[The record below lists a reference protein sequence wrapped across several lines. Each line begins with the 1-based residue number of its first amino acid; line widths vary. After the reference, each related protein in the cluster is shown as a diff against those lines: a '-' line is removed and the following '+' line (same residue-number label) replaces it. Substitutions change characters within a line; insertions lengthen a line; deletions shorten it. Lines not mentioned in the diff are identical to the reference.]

1 MQTAVIQG
9 AISAVCIQ
17 NALADGGQR
26 DMPSFDYD
34 LAIIG
39 AGSGGLTAARLARF
53 FAKRVVLI
61 DKERLG
67 GDCLHYGCV
76 PSKALIKA
84 SRVAHEAATATR
96 WGLSVQRVPTG
107 LTAIN
112 ARVRQAITDIGKLD
126 DVEVL
131 SELGVDVLLGGA
143 TFRDPHTLSVGGD
156 SEDRAITAKFVLI
169 ASGSRP
175 AVPDVE
181 GLAEVGYLTNE
192 DVFDLSDLPGRLA
205 VIGGGPIGVE
215 LAQALH
221 RLGST
226 VTVLQRG
233 PHLIPRDDAEMIDL
247 LEGQFTDEG
256 IDLRLNTSPV
266 AAHRDGGDI
275 VLTLGDGELRVD
287 QILCAVGRVPTVES
301 LGLDAAGVTINARG
315 IAVNELLQT
324 NQSHI
329 YAVGDVTGGPAFTHY
344 AGHQAAHAVRNIFVP
359 IKAKFA
365 PGHLPWVTFTDP
377 EIAHV
382 GRTEAEVRAAGDT
395 YEIVR
400 FPYSHNE
407 RAVTDAE
414 PVGLMKFLI
423 DGKRRLI
430 GAHIAGHC
438 AGELINELTLAM
450 NNDLSVE
457 AIISSIHAYPTY
469 SFAIPIA
476 LYDYALNE
484 NPSTAARVGRFLS
497 RLT

>member
-1 MQTAVIQG
+1 M
-9 AISAVCIQ
+9 
-17 NALADGGQR
+17 
-26 DMPSFDYD
+26 FEYD
-34 LAIIG
+34 LAIVG
-39 AGSGGLTAARLARF
+39 AGSGGLTAARLGRF
-53 FAKRVVLI
+53 FAKRVALI
-61 DKERLG
+61 DKDRLG

-84 SRVAHEAATATR
+84 SRVAHEAATADR
-96 WGLSVQRVPTG
+96 WGLSVQPVRSG
-107 LTAIN
+107 LAAVN
-112 ARVRQAITDIGKLD
+112 ARVQRAIADIGKLD
-126 DVEVL
+126 DVSAL
-131 SELGVDVLLGGA
+131 SEIGVDVLLGGA
-143 TFRDPHTLSVGGD
+143 TFRDPHTLRVG
-156 SEDRAITAKFVLI
+156 DRDVTAKFILI

-215 LAQALH
+215 LAQAFH
-221 RLGST
+221 RLGCT

-233 PHLIPRDDAEMIDL
+233 PHLIPRDDAEMIEL
-247 LEGQFTDEG
+247 LEHRFAAEG
-256 IDLRLNTSPV
+256 IDVRLDTRLSAV
-266 AAHRDGGDI
+266 RRDGGDI

-287 QILCAVGRVPTVES
+287 RILCAVGRVPVMES
-301 LGLDAAGVTINARG
+301 LGLDAAGVITHARG
-315 IAVNELLQT
+315 IAVNDLLQT

-359 IKAKFA
+359 IKAKFS

-382 GRTEAEVRAAGDT
+382 GRTEAEARAAGDT
-395 YEIVR
+395 CQIVR

-450 NNDLSVE
+450 NNDLTVD

-476 LYDYALNE
+476 LYDYALTE
-484 NPSTAARVGRFLS
+484 NPSTAAKVGRFLS

>member
-1 MQTAVIQG
+1 
-9 AISAVCIQ
+9 
-17 NALADGGQR
+17 
-26 DMPSFDYD
+26 MPSFDYD

-39 AGSGGLTAARLARF
+39 AGSAGLTAARLARF
-53 FAKRVVLI
+53 FDKRVALI
-61 DKERLG
+61 DKARLG

-84 SRVAHEAATATR
+84 SRVAHEAATAHR
-96 WGLSVQRVPTG
+96 WGLSAQRLDNGIAAV
-107 LTAIN
+107 N
-112 ARVRQAITDIGKLD
+112 ARVSQAVTEIGKLD
-126 DVEVL
+126 DAEIL

-143 TFRDPHTLSVGGD
+143 TFRDPHTLRVEGRD
-156 SEDRAITAKFVLI
+156 ITAKFVLI

-175 AVPDVE
+175 AVPDIE

-226 VTVLQRG
+226 VTVLQHG
-233 PHLIPRDDAEMIDL
+233 PHLIPRDDTDMIDVL
-247 LEGQFTDEG
+247 QRQFADEG
-256 IDLRLNTSPV
+256 IDVRLDTRLS
-266 AAHRDGGDI
+266 AARREGGDV
-275 VLTLGDGELRVD
+275 VLTLDPDELRVD
-287 QILCAVGRVPTVES
+287 AILCAVGRVPNVET
-301 LGLDAAGVTINARG
+301 LGLDAAGVTTNDRG
-315 IAVNELLQT
+315 IAVNDLLQT

-359 IKAKFA
+359 VKAKFS

-382 GRTEAEVRAAGDT
+382 GRTEAEVRTAGDT
-395 YEIVR
+395 CEIVR

-423 DGKRRLI
+423 DGKRRLL
-430 GAHIAGHC
+430 GAHIAGQC
-438 AGELINELTLAM
+438 AGEMINELTLAM
-450 NNDLSVE
+450 NNDLTVD
-457 AIISSIHAYPTY
+457 AIIGSIHAYPTY
-469 SFAIPIA
+469 SFATPIA
-476 LYDYALNE
+476 LYDYALTQH
-484 NPSTAARVGRFLS
+484 PSTTAKVGRFLS

>member
-1 MQTAVIQG
+1 
-9 AISAVCIQ
+9 
-17 NALADGGQR
+17 
-26 DMPSFDYD
+26 MPSFDYD

-53 FAKRVVLI
+53 FAKRVALI
-61 DKERLG
+61 DKDRLG

-84 SRVAHEAATATR
+84 SRVAHEAATAQR
-96 WGLSVQRVPTG
+96 WGLSAQPLNNG
-107 LTAIN
+107 LASVN
-112 ARVRQAITDIGKLD
+112 ARVQRAIVDIGKLD
-126 DVEVL
+126 DTAAL

-143 TFRDPHTLSVGGD
+143 TFRDPHTLRVA
-156 SEDRAITAKFVLI
+156 DRDITAKFILI
-169 ASGSRP
+169 ASGSSP
-175 AVPDVE
+175 AVPAIE

-192 DVFDLSDLPGRLA
+192 DVFDLSDIPGRLA

-215 LAQALH
+215 LAQAFH

-233 PHLIPRDDAEMIDL
+233 PHLIPRDDTEIIDVLERQFAE
-247 LEGQFTDEG
+247 EG
-256 IDLRLNTSPV
+256 INVRLDTRLHAV
-266 AAHRDGGDI
+266 RRDGVDA
-275 VLTLGDGELRVD
+275 VLTLDDGQLRVD
-287 QILCAVGRVPTVES
+287 KVLCAVGRIPNTES
-301 LGLDAAGVTINARG
+301 LGLDAAGITANERG

-324 NQSHI
+324 DQPHI

-377 EIAHV
+377 EMAHV
-382 GRTEAEVRAAGDT
+382 GRTEEQARAAGDT
-395 YEIVR
+395 FEVVR

-438 AGELINELTLAM
+438 AGEMINELTLAM
-450 NNDLSVE
+450 NNDLTVD
-457 AIISSIHAYPTY
+457 AIINSIHAYPTY

-476 LYDYALNE
+476 LYDYALTE
-484 NPSTAARVGRFLS
+484 NPSTAAKVGRFLS

>member
-1 MQTAVIQG
+1 
-9 AISAVCIQ
+9 
-17 NALADGGQR
+17 
-26 DMPSFDYD
+26 MPSFDYD

-39 AGSGGLTAARLARF
+39 GGSGGLTAARLARF
-53 FAKRVVLI
+53 FGKRVALI
-61 DKERLG
+61 DKEQVG

-84 SRVAHEAATATR
+84 SRVAHEAATAQR
-96 WGLSVQRVPTG
+96 WGLSAQPVNNG
-107 LTAIN
+107 LAAVN
-112 ARVRQAITDIGKLD
+112 ARVQRAISDVGKLD
-126 DVEVL
+126 DTAAL
-131 SELGVDVLLGGA
+131 SELGVDVLLGGTA
-143 TFRDPHTLSVGGD
+143 FGDPHTLRLT
-156 SEDRAITAKFVLI
+156 DRDITAKFVLI

-175 AVPDVE
+175 AVPPTE

-233 PHLIPRDDAEMIDL
+233 PHLIPRDDAETIDV
-247 LEGQFTDEG
+247 LERQFADDG
-256 IDLRLNTSPV
+256 IDVRLDARLRAV
-266 AAHRDGGDI
+266 HRDGADT
-275 VLTLGDGELRVD
+275 VLTLDDGELRVD
-287 QILCAVGRVPTVES
+287 EILCAVGRVPNVES
-301 LGLDAAGVTINARG
+301 LGLDAAGVATNQRG
-315 IAVNELLQT
+315 ITVNELLQT
-324 NQSHI
+324 NQPHI

-359 IKAKFA
+359 IKAKFT

-382 GRTEAEVRAAGDT
+382 GRTEEQARAAGDT
-395 YEIVR
+395 FQVIR

-430 GAHIAGHC
+430 GAHIAGQC
-438 AGELINELTLAM
+438 AGEMINELTLAM
-450 NNDLSVE
+450 NNGLTVD
-457 AIISSIHAYPTY
+457 AIINSIHAYPTY

-476 LYDYALNE
+476 LYDYALTE

>member
-1 MQTAVIQG
+1 M
-9 AISAVCIQ
+9 
-17 NALADGGQR
+17 ADRGNV
-26 DMPSFDYD
+26 MPSFDYD

-53 FAKRVVLI
+53 FAKRVALI
-61 DKERLG
+61 DKDRLG

-84 SRVAHEAATATR
+84 SRVAYEAATAQR
-96 WGLSVQRVPTG
+96 WGLSAQPVNNG
-107 LTAIN
+107 LAPVN
-112 ARVRQAITDIGKLD
+112 ARVQRAIADIGKLD
-126 DVEVL
+126 DTVAL

-143 TFRDPHTLSVGGD
+143 TFRDAHTLRVGGRD
-156 SEDRAITAKFVLI
+156 TESKDVTAKFVLI

-175 AVPDVE
+175 AVPDID

-215 LAQALH
+215 LAQAFH

-233 PHLIPRDDAEMIDL
+233 PHLMPRDDAEMINM
-247 LEGQFTDEG
+247 LEGQFADEG
-256 IDLRLNTSPV
+256 IDVRLSTRLRAV
-266 AAHRDGGDI
+266 HRDGGDK
-275 VLTLGDGELRVD
+275 VLTLGDEELRVD
-287 QILCAVGRVPTVES
+287 EILCAIGRASNMES
-301 LGLDAAGVTINARG
+301 LGLDAAGVTANERG
-315 IAVNELLQT
+315 ITVNELLQT

-329 YAVGDVTGGPAFTHY
+329 YAVGDVIGGPAFTHY

-382 GRTEAEVRAAGDT
+382 GRTEEQARAAGNAF
-395 YEIVR
+395 EVIR

-430 GAHIAGHC
+430 GAHIAGQC
-438 AGELINELTLAM
+438 AGEMINELTLAM
-450 NNDLSVE
+450 NNDLTVD
-457 AIISSIHAYPTY
+457 AIIGSIHAYPTY

-476 LYDYALNE
+476 LYDYALTE

>member
-1 MQTAVIQG
+1 MA
-9 AISAVCIQ
+9 
-17 NALADGGQR
+17 
-26 DMPSFDYD
+26 SFEYD

-53 FAKRVVLI
+53 FAKRVALI
-61 DKERLG
+61 DKDRLG

-84 SRVAHEAATATR
+84 SRVAHEAATASR
-96 WGLSVQRVPTG
+96 WGLPMQPVHTG
-107 LTAIN
+107 LAAVN
-112 ARVRQAITDIGKLD
+112 ARVQQAIADIGKLD
-126 DVEVL
+126 DVMAL
-131 SELGVDVLLGGA
+131 SEIGVDVLLGGA
-143 TFRDPHTLSVGGD
+143 TFRDPHTLRVGERD
-156 SEDRAITAKFVLI
+156 LTAKFVLI

-233 PHLIPRDDAEMIDL
+233 PRLIPRDDAEMIQI
-247 LEGQFTDEG
+247 LEHQFVDEG
-256 IDLRLNTSPV
+256 IDVRLNTRLSGV
-266 AAHRDGGDI
+266 HRDSGDI
-275 VLTLGDGELRVD
+275 VLTLGDDELQVD

-301 LGLDAAGVTINARG
+301 LGLAAAGVTTNARG

-324 NQSHI
+324 NQPHI

-377 EIAHV
+377 EIAHD
-382 GRTEAEVRAAGDT
+382 GRTEAEVRAAGDSC
-395 YEIVR
+395 EIVR
-400 FPYSHNE
+400 FPYSRNE

-450 NNDLSVE
+450 NNDLTID

-469 SFAIPIA
+469 SFVIPIA
-476 LYDYALNE
+476 LYDYALTE
-484 NPSTAARVGRFLS
+484 NPSTAAKVGRFLS

>member
-1 MQTAVIQG
+1 
-9 AISAVCIQ
+9 
-17 NALADGGQR
+17 
-26 DMPSFDYD
+26 MPSFDYD

-39 AGSGGLTAARLARF
+39 AGSAGLTAARLARF
-53 FAKRVVLI
+53 FAKRVALI
-61 DKERLG
+61 DKDRLG

-84 SRVAHEAATATR
+84 SRVAHEAATAHR
-96 WGLSVQRVPTG
+96 WGLSAQRLDNGIAAV
-107 LTAIN
+107 N
-112 ARVRQAITDIGKLD
+112 ARVSQAVTEIGKLD
-126 DVEVL
+126 DADIL

-143 TFRDPHTLSVGGD
+143 TFRDPHTLRV
-156 SEDRAITAKFVLI
+156 EDRDITAKFVLI

-175 AVPDVE
+175 AVPDIE

-192 DVFDLSDLPGRLA
+192 DVFDLTDLPGRLA
-205 VIGGGPIGVE
+205 VIGGGPVGVE

-226 VTVLQRG
+226 VTVLHNG
-233 PHLIPRDDAEMIDL
+233 PHLIPRDDTDMIEAL
-247 LEGQFTDEG
+247 QRQFTAEG
-256 IDLRLNTSPV
+256 IDVRLDTRIR
-266 AAHRDGGDI
+266 AARREGGD
-275 VLTLGDGELRVD
+275 VVVTLDPDELRVD
-287 QILCAVGRVPTVES
+287 AILCAVGRVPNVES
-301 LGLDAAGVTINARG
+301 LGLDAAGVSTNDRG
-315 IAVNELLQT
+315 IAVNDLLQT

-359 IKAKFA
+359 VKAKFS

-382 GRTEAEVRAAGDT
+382 GRTETEIRAAGDT
-395 YEIVR
+395 CEIVR

-414 PVGLMKFLI
+414 TVGLMKFLI
-423 DGKRRLI
+423 DGKRRLL
-430 GAHIAGHC
+430 GAHIAGQC
-438 AGELINELTLAM
+438 AGEMINELTLAM
-450 NNDLSVE
+450 NNDLTVD
-457 AIISSIHAYPTY
+457 AIIGSIHAYPTY

-476 LYDYALNE
+476 LYDYALTQH
-484 NPSTAARVGRFLS
+484 PSTTAKVGRFLS

>member
-1 MQTAVIQG
+1 
-9 AISAVCIQ
+9 
-17 NALADGGQR
+17 
-26 DMPSFDYD
+26 MPSFDYD

-39 AGSGGLTAARLARF
+39 GGSGGLTAARLARF
-53 FAKRVVLI
+53 FGKRVALI
-61 DKERLG
+61 DKEQVG

-84 SRVAHEAATATR
+84 SRVAHEAATAQR
-96 WGLSVQRVPTG
+96 WGLSAQPVNNG
-107 LTAIN
+107 LAAVN
-112 ARVRQAITDIGKLD
+112 ARVQRAISDVGKLD
-126 DVEVL
+126 DTAAL
-131 SELGVDVLLGGA
+131 SELGVDVLLGGT
-143 TFRDPHTLSVGGD
+143 TFSDPHTLRLT
-156 SEDRAITAKFVLI
+156 DRDITAKFVLI

-175 AVPDVE
+175 AVPPTE

-233 PHLIPRDDAEMIDL
+233 PHLIPRDDAETIDV
-247 LEGQFTDEG
+247 LERQFADDG
-256 IDLRLNTSPV
+256 IDVRLDARLRAV
-266 AAHRDGGDI
+266 HRDGADT
-275 VLTLGDGELRVD
+275 VLTLDDGELRVD
-287 QILCAVGRVPTVES
+287 EILCAVGRVPNVES
-301 LGLDAAGVTINARG
+301 LGLDAAGVATNQRG
-315 IAVNELLQT
+315 ITVNELLQT
-324 NQSHI
+324 NQPHI

-359 IKAKFA
+359 IKAKFT

-382 GRTEAEVRAAGDT
+382 GRTEEQARAAGDT
-395 YEIVR
+395 FQVIR

-430 GAHIAGHC
+430 GAHIAGQC
-438 AGELINELTLAM
+438 AGEMINELTLAM
-450 NNDLSVE
+450 NNGLTVD
-457 AIISSIHAYPTY
+457 AIINSIHAYPTY

-476 LYDYALNE
+476 LYDYALTE

>member
-1 MQTAVIQG
+1 
-9 AISAVCIQ
+9 
-17 NALADGGQR
+17 
-26 DMPSFDYD
+26 MPSFDYD
-34 LAIIG
+34 LAIVG
-39 AGSGGLTAARLARF
+39 AGSGGLTAARLGRF
-53 FAKRVVLI
+53 FAKRVALI
-61 DKERLG
+61 DKDQLG

-84 SRVAHEAATATR
+84 SRVAHEAATAQR
-96 WGLSVQRVPTG
+96 WGLSAQSVNNG
-107 LTAIN
+107 LAAVN
-112 ARVRQAITDIGKLD
+112 ARVQRAIADIGKLD
-126 DVEVL
+126 DTVAL

-143 TFRDPHTLSVGGD
+143 TFRNPHMLRVGG
-156 SEDRAITAKFVLI
+156 EDIETRDITAKFILI

-175 AVPDVE
+175 AVPAIE
-181 GLAEVGYLTNE
+181 GLTEVGYLTNE
-192 DVFDLSDLPGRLA
+192 DVFDLRDLPARLA

-215 LAQALH
+215 LAQAFH

-233 PHLIPRDDAEMIDL
+233 PHLIPRDDADMIDM
-247 LEGQFTDEG
+247 LERQFVEEG
-256 IDLRLNTSPV
+256 IDVRLDTRLRAV
-266 AAHRDGGDI
+266 RREGGDT
-275 VLTLGDGELRVD
+275 VLTLNDGELRVD
-287 QILCAVGRVPTVES
+287 EVLCAVGRVPNVEA
-301 LGLDAAGVTINARG
+301 LQLDAAGVTSSQRG

-324 NQSHI
+324 NQPHI

-344 AGHQAAHAVRNIFVP
+344 AGHQAAHAVRNIFIP
-359 IKAKFA
+359 IKAKFS

-382 GRTEAEVRAAGDT
+382 GHTEEQARAAGDT
-395 YEIVR
+395 FEVVR

-430 GAHIAGHC
+430 GAHIAGQC
-438 AGELINELTLAM
+438 AGEMINELTLAM
-450 NNDLSVE
+450 NNDLTVD
-457 AIISSIHAYPTY
+457 AIINSIHAYPTY

-476 LYDYALNE
+476 LYGYALTE
-484 NPSTAARVGRFLS
+484 NPSTAAKVGRFLS

>member
-1 MQTAVIQG
+1 
-9 AISAVCIQ
+9 
-17 NALADGGQR
+17 
-26 DMPSFDYD
+26 MPSFDYD

-39 AGSGGLTAARLARF
+39 AGSGGLTAARLAQF
-53 FAKRVVLI
+53 FAKRVALI
-61 DKERLG
+61 DKDRLG

-84 SRVAHEAATATR
+84 SRVAHEAATAAR
-96 WGLSVQRVPTG
+96 WGLSVQPVHAG
-107 LTAIN
+107 LAAVN
-112 ARVRQAITDIGKLD
+112 ARVQRAITDIGKLD
-126 DVEVL
+126 DAEAL
-131 SELGVDVLLGGA
+131 FEIGVDVLLGGA
-143 TFRDPHTLSVGGD
+143 TFRDPHTLRAGD
-156 SEDRAITAKFVLI
+156 RDITAKFILI

-233 PHLIPRDDAEMIDL
+233 PHLIPRDDAEMIDV
-247 LEGQFTDEG
+247 LEHQFAAEG
-256 IDLRLNTSPV
+256 IDVRLGTVPS

-287 QILCAVGRVPTVES
+287 EILCAVGRVPTVDS
-301 LGLDAAGVTINARG
+301 LGLDAAGVTTSARG
-315 IAVNELLQT
+315 IAVNNLLQT
-324 NQSHI
+324 SQPHI

-382 GRTEAEVRAAGDT
+382 GRTEAQVRAAGDT
-395 YEIVR
+395 CQIVR

-414 PVGLMKFLI
+414 PIGLMKFLI

-450 NNDLSVE
+450 NNDLTVD

-476 LYDYALNE
+476 LYDYALTE

>member
-1 MQTAVIQG
+1 
-9 AISAVCIQ
+9 
-17 NALADGGQR
+17 
-26 DMPSFDYD
+26 MPSFDYD

-39 AGSGGLTAARLARF
+39 AGSAGLTAARLARF
-53 FAKRVVLI
+53 FAKRVALI
-61 DKERLG
+61 DKDRLG
-67 GDCLHYGCV
+67 GDCLNYGCV

-84 SRVAHEAATATR
+84 SRVAHEAATAHR
-96 WGLSVQRVPTG
+96 WGLPAQPLNTG
-107 LTAIN
+107 IAAVN
-112 ARVRQAITDIGKLD
+112 ARVRQAVTEVGKLD
-126 DVEVL
+126 DAEML
-131 SELGVDVLLGGA
+131 AELGVDVLLGGA
-143 TFRDPHTLSVGGD
+143 TFRDPHTLRVGD
-156 SEDRAITAKFVLI
+156 QDITAKFVLI

-175 AVPDVE
+175 AVPDIT

-233 PHLIPRDDAEMIDL
+233 PQLIPRDDVDMIDV
-247 LEGQFTDEG
+247 LERQFAAEG
-256 IDLRLNTSPV
+256 IDVRCGARPH
-266 AAHRDGGDI
+266 AARREGGDI
-275 VLTLGDGELRVD
+275 VLTLDSEELHVD
-287 QILCAVGRVPTVES
+287 AILCAVGRVPNVDK
-301 LGLDAAGVTINARG
+301 LGLDAAGVTPNNRG
-315 IAVNELLQT
+315 IPVNDLLQT
-324 NQSHI
+324 SQPHI

-359 IKAKFA
+359 IKAAFS

-395 YEIVR
+395 CDVIR
-400 FPYSHNE
+400 FPYRHNE

-430 GAHIAGHC
+430 GAHIAGQC
-438 AGELINELTLAM
+438 AGEMINELTLAM
-450 NNDLSVE
+450 NNDLTVD

-476 LYDYALNE
+476 LYDYALTQS
-484 NPSTAARVGRFLS
+484 PSTAAKVGRFLS

>member
-1 MQTAVIQG
+1 
-9 AISAVCIQ
+9 
-17 NALADGGQR
+17 
-26 DMPSFDYD
+26 MPSFEYD

-53 FAKRVVLI
+53 FAKRVALI
-61 DKERLG
+61 DKDRLG

-84 SRVAHEAATATR
+84 SRVAHEAATAVR
-96 WGLSVQRVPTG
+96 WGLSVQPVHAG
-107 LTAIN
+107 LAAVN
-112 ARVRQAITDIGKLD
+112 ARVQRAIADIGKLD
-126 DVEVL
+126 DVEAL

-143 TFRDPHTLSVGGD
+143 TFRDPHTLRVR
-156 SEDRAITAKFVLI
+156 DRDVTAKFVLI

-192 DVFDLSDLPGRLA
+192 DVFDLNDLPARLA

-233 PHLIPRDDAEMIDL
+233 PHLIPRDDAEMIEI
-247 LEGQFTDEG
+247 LERHFADEG
-256 IDLRLNTSPV
+256 IDVRLDTRLSEV
-266 AAHRDGGDI
+266 HRDGGDV
-275 VLTLGDGELRVD
+275 VLTLGPTVDAGELRVD

-301 LGLDAAGVTINARG
+301 LELDAAGVLTNARG
-315 IAVNELLQT
+315 IAVNGLLQT

-382 GRTEAEVRAAGDT
+382 GRTEAQVRAAGDSC
-395 YEIVR
+395 EIVR

-430 GAHIAGHC
+430 GAHIAGQC

-450 NNDLSVE
+450 NNDLTVD

-476 LYDYALNE
+476 LYDYALTE
-484 NPSTAARVGRFLS
+484 NPSTVAKVGRFLS